1 MRTKKGNLLH
11 SKGKKLPFSDV
22 EAQAPIGY
30 ARAIGEALRG
40 DTAAGGV
47 SAKVIMRWTGAS
59 ERSVK
64 GWISGR
70 QGPSGEHLMAL
81 MQRSDAVW
89 EAVQRL
95 AGRRPAPSTQAIE
108 AARQHLIEAERAL
121 AVLGGERS
129 GPPVQRRPSR

>member
-1 MRTKKGNLLH
+1 MPTKKGNLLH
-11 SKGKKLPFSDV
+11 SKGNKLPFSDI

-30 ARAIGEALRG
+30 AREISKALRSN
-40 DTAAGGV
+40 AGTGSV
-47 SAKVIMRWTGAS
+47 SAKAIMRWTGAS

-70 QGPSGEHLMAL
+70 QGPSGEHLLAL

-95 AGRRPAPSTQAIE
+95 AGRRQTLSSQAIE
-108 AARQHLIEAERAL
+108 TARLHLAEVERAL
-121 AVLGGERS
+121 AALARETPA
-129 GPPVQRRPSR
+129 PPLHRDSS

>member
-22 EAQAPIGY
+22 EAQAPVGY

-40 DTAAGGV
+40 NASAGGAL
-47 SAKVIMRWTGAS
+47 AKVIMRWTGAS

-70 QGPSGEHLMAL
+70 QGPSGEHLIAL
-81 MQRSDAVW
+81 MQQSDAVW
-89 EAVQRL
+89 LAVVRL
-95 AGRRPAPSTQAIE
+95 AARHRADADRAIGTV
-108 AARQHLIEAERAL
+108 RQHLAEAERLL
-121 AVLGGERS
+121 AMFQGG
-129 GPPVQRRPSR
+129 GPR

>member
-1 MRTKKGNLLH
+1 MRTKKGN
-11 SKGKKLPFSDV
+11 KLPFSDV
-22 EAQAPIGY
+22 EAQPPIGY
-30 ARAIGEALRG
+30 ARAIGAALRG
-40 DTAAGGV
+40 DTAAGNV

-95 AGRRPAPSTQAIE
+95 AGRRPAPSIQAIE
-108 AARQHLIEAERAL
+108 AARQHLMEAERAL
-121 AVLGGERS
+121 AAFDGATS
-129 GPPVQRRPSR
+129 APPLQRRPSR

>member
-11 SKGKKLPFSDV
+11 LKGNKLPFSDV
-22 EAQAPIGY
+22 ESHAPIGY

-40 DTAAGGV
+40 DAIAGSV

-89 EAVQRL
+89 EVVQRL
-95 AGRRPAPSTQAIE
+95 AGRRPACASQAIE
-108 AARQHLIEAERAL
+108 AARQHLLEAERAL
-121 AVLGGERS
+121 RTLNGDGAGS
-129 GPPVQRRPSR
+129 DRPAR